1 MKNEKTEPAPK
12 LYRSGLVVAG
22 LTMISRVLGM
32 ARDICIANFFGSGVA
47 TDSFILAFRIPNLFR
62 RLFAEGAFS
71 QAFVPVLTE
80 YKELHSHQAVKSL
93 VNRTVGSLGMIL
105 LLFTL
110 LGMALSE
117 TIVSVFA
124 PGYIYADSVE
134 KLRLSSDLLKI
145 TFPYLFL
152 ISMTALSASVL
163 NAYGRF
169 AAPAFSPALLNLC
182 LISSA
187 VFLRE
192 RFDEQIFALAW
203 GVLIAGVVQLTWQMP
218 SLNQLKLLPRP
229 EMRFR
234 DPGVKKVGFLM
245 LPAVFGASVSQINI
259 LLDTVL
265 ASFLETGSLSWLYY
279 SDRLLEL
286 PLALFG
292 IAIATVILPRLS
304 SDHLKDS
311 TKDFSYTLDWA
322 IKSVLLFGLPAT
334 AALVVLSHE
343 LIATL
348 FFHGVMESRDVLMAG
363 ASLAAYGAGLAGHM
377 LVKVLAPGY
386 FARQDMISP
395 VRFGVIAMV
404 ANMGLNLIFIWH
416 FKHVGLAIATTISAF
431 VNAALLYS
439 GLRRLGLINFYNKD
453 NALFLFR
460 LILATLIMT
469 ALVYYFNPSMDW
481 WLQIDSA
488 QRVIRMI
495 SICLLGALSYFLV
508 LALSGFNLKSFLR

>member
-134 KLRLSSDLLKI
+134 KLQLSSALLTI

-192 RFDEQIFALAW
+192 RF
-203 GVLIAGVVQLTWQMP
+203 
-218 SLNQLKLLPRP
+218 R
-229 EMRFR
+229 
-234 DPGVKKVGFLM
+234 
-245 LPAVFGASVSQINI
+245 
-259 LLDTVL
+259 
-265 ASFLETGSLSWLYY
+265 
-279 SDRLLEL
+279 
-286 PLALFG
+286 
-292 IAIATVILPRLS
+292 
-304 SDHLKDS
+304 
-311 TKDFSYTLDWA
+311 
-322 IKSVLLFGLPAT
+322 
-334 AALVVLSHE
+334 
-343 LIATL
+343 
-348 FFHGVMESRDVLMAG
+348 
-363 ASLAAYGAGLAGHM
+363 
-377 LVKVLAPGY
+377 
-386 FARQDMISP
+386 
-395 VRFGVIAMV
+395 
-404 ANMGLNLIFIWH
+404 
-416 FKHVGLAIATTISAF
+416 
-431 VNAALLYS
+431 
-439 GLRRLGLINFYNKD
+439 
-453 NALFLFR
+453 
-460 LILATLIMT
+460 
-469 ALVYYFNPSMDW
+469 
-481 WLQIDSA
+481 
-488 QRVIRMI
+488 
-495 SICLLGALSYFLV
+495 
-508 LALSGFNLKSFLR
+508 

>member
-343 LIATL
+343 LMATL

-431 VNAALLYS
+431 LNAALLYS

-460 LILATLIMT
+460 LTLATLIMT
-469 ALVYYFNPSMDW
+469 TLIYYFNPSMDW

>member
-12 LYRSGLVVAG
+12 LYRSGLVVSG

-47 TDSFILAFRIPNLFR
+47 TDAFILSFRIPNLFR

-80 YKELHSHQAVKSL
+80 YKEIHPHQKVKSL
-93 VNRTVGSLGMIL
+93 VNRTMGSLGLIL

-110 LGMALSE
+110 LGVVLSE
-117 TIVSVFA
+117 AIVSLFA
-124 PGYIYADSVE
+124 PGYLYADASE
-134 KLRLSSDLLKI
+134 KLKLSSDLLQI

-152 ISMTALSASVL
+152 ISMTALSAGVL
-163 NAYGRF
+163 NAYGKF

-192 RFDEQIFALAW
+192 RFDEPIFALAW

-229 EMRFR
+229 EIGFR

-259 LLDTVL
+259 MLDTVL

-311 TKDFSYTLDWA
+311 TEDFSHTLDWA

-334 AALVVLSHE
+334 AALVILSDE

-386 FARQDMISP
+386 FSRQDMISP
-395 VRFGVIAMV
+395 VRFGIIAMV
-404 ANMGLNLIFIWH
+404 ANMGLNLVLIWH

-431 VNAALLYS
+431 LNAALLYV
-439 GLRRLGLINFYNKD
+439 GLSRLGLINFYNKD
-453 NALFLFR
+453 NVLFLSR
-460 LILATLIMT
+460 LIVATFIMT
-469 ALVYYFNPSMDW
+469 SLIYYFNPSIDW
-481 WLQIDSA
+481 WLQIDSVA
-488 QRVIRMI
+488 RVIRML
-495 SICLLGALSYFLV
+495 SICLLGAFSYFLV
-508 LALSGFNLKSFLR
+508 LALSGLNLKSLLR

>member
-22 LTMISRVLGM
+22 LTMISRILGM

-47 TDSFILAFRIPNLFR
+47 TDSFPLAFRIPNLFR

-134 KLRLSSDLLKI
+134 KLQLSSALLTI

-152 ISMTALSASVL
+152 ISITALSSELML

-192 RFDEQIFALAW
+192 RFSEPIFALAW
-203 GVLIAGVVQLTWQMP
+203 GVLIAGGFC
-218 SLNQLKLLPRP
+218 SL
-229 EMRFR
+229 
-234 DPGVKKVGFLM
+234 PG
-245 LPAVFGASVSQINI
+245 
-259 LLDTVL
+259 
-265 ASFLETGSLSWLYY
+265 
-279 SDRLLEL
+279 RC
-286 PLALFG
+286 PL
-292 IAIATVILPRLS
+292 
-304 SDHLKDS
+304 
-311 TKDFSYTLDWA
+311 
-322 IKSVLLFGLPAT
+322 
-334 AALVVLSHE
+334 
-343 LIATL
+343 
-348 FFHGVMESRDVLMAG
+348 
-363 ASLAAYGAGLAGHM
+363 
-377 LVKVLAPGY
+377 
-386 FARQDMISP
+386 
-395 VRFGVIAMV
+395 
-404 ANMGLNLIFIWH
+404 
-416 FKHVGLAIATTISAF
+416 
-431 VNAALLYS
+431 
-439 GLRRLGLINFYNKD
+439 
-453 NALFLFR
+453 
-460 LILATLIMT
+460 
-469 ALVYYFNPSMDW
+469 
-481 WLQIDSA
+481 
-488 QRVIRMI
+488 
-495 SICLLGALSYFLV
+495 
-508 LALSGFNLKSFLR
+508 